1 MKAPF
6 PLRFAPLSEGGRMPR
21 SRTPQPPTLLR
32 SARVLDVDSGVVE
45 RPGEVLVDGDRI
57 VDVAPTAVPSDAVV
71 LDVGDLTLIPGLM
84 DMEVNLLLGGP
95 DHASPLNA
103 VQDDP
108 AVRTLRAVANARRTL
123 RAGFTTVR
131 NLGLFV
137 QTNGILLDV
146 ALKKAIDF
154 GWIDGPR
161 VVPAGHAICPT
172 GGHLDPTMFQAFAP
186 HVLPLTVE
194 EGIAN
199 GISEVRKAV
208 RYQIKYGARVIKVC
222 ASGGVM
228 SHTGPAGAQ
237 QYSNEEL
244 AAAADEAHRAGLK
257 VAAHAHGDAGIRAAV
272 EAGIDCIEH
281 CSLATDDTLDLM
293 LERGTFLV
301 ATTYLADGMD
311 VSHAAPELQAKAAEV
326 FPRARKTISRA
337 IEKGVK
343 VACGTDAPAIPHG
356 RNAKELIA
364 LVDRGM
370 TPTQAIRAATIVAA
384 DLIDVDDRGR
394 ITPGLFADIVGVPG
408 DPTDDITVTERVKFV
423 MKGGEI
429 YRNDAMA

>member
-1 MKAPF
+1 MAPPRTPSP
-6 PLRFAPLSEGGRMPR
+6 PLR
-21 SRTPQPPTLLR
+21 LR
-32 SARVLDVDSGVVE
+32 GARLLDVEAGEVVE
-45 RPGEVLVDGDRI
+45 PADVLIEGDRI
-57 VDVAPTAVPSDAVV
+57 VEVGPTTVPDDAVV
-71 LDVGDLTLIPGLM
+71 VDLGDLTLLPGLM

-95 DHASPLNA
+95 NHESPLNP

-137 QTNGILLDV
+137 QTGGLLLDV
-146 ALKKAIDF
+146 ALKKAIDL

-161 VVPAGHAICPT
+161 VVPAGHAITPT
-172 GGHLDPTMFQAFAP
+172 GGHLDPTMFQALAP
-186 HVLPLTVE
+186 HIMPLTVE

-208 RYQIKYGARVIKVC
+208 RYQIKHGAQLIKVC

-237 QYSNEEL
+237 QYSTEEL
-244 AAAADEAHRAGLK
+244 RAIVDEAHRAGLR
-257 VAAHAHGDAGIRAAV
+257 VAAHAHGDDGIRAAL

-281 CSLATDDTLDLM
+281 GSLMSDDTLDL
-293 LERGTFLV
+293 LIELGRFLV
-301 ATTYLADGMD
+301 PTTYLADGMD
-311 VSHAAPELQAKAAEV
+311 VSNAAPELQAKAAEV
-326 FPRARKTISRA
+326 FPRAKETVSKA
-337 IEKGVK
+337 IARGAK
-343 VACGTDAPAIPHG
+343 
-356 RNAKELIA
+356 NARELIA

-370 TPTQAIRAATIVAA
+370 TPVQAIRAATTVAA

-394 ITPGLFADIVGVPG
+394 LAPGLLADVIAVPG
-408 DPTDDITVTERVKFV
+408 DPTADIGLTEQVRFV
-423 MKGGEI
+423 MKGGDI
-429 YRNDAMA
+429 FRNDT